1 MKRIMLTLAAAMLT
15 ICAVADTRTVTVSAT
30 GADAFS
36 EQINAS
42 GWLDRVEI
50 VKSTDNDVVNI
61 DLATWT
67 GTTAVDTYVDINAL
81 ATATDVVVIRPRVI
95 GTGASGTALAAAGL
109 LVAGGVTNVS
119 GTVLVAPYERPM
131 IGGNLKLKVGASAG
145 TNATITATIF
155 YEPTKK

>member
-15 ICAVADTRTVTVSAT
+15 ICAVADTRTVTVTAS
-30 GADAFS
+30 GAAAFS

-50 VKSTDNDVVNI
+50 VKSGDNDVVDI

-81 ATATDVVVIRPRVI
+81 ATATDVVVIRPRRV
-95 GTGASGTALAAAGL
+95 GTGVSGVALAGALGANAG
-109 LVAGGVTNVS
+109 TNV
-119 GTVLVAPYERPM
+119 TQVLVAPYERPM
-131 IGGNLKLKVGASAG
+131 IGGNLKLRVGASAG
-145 TNATITATIF
+145 TNATVTATLYF
-155 YEPTKK
+155 EPTPR